1 MVILPLP
8 FSVAVTKPPVIHD
21 NHRTGTGDGDGYIAR
36 LGAGHG
42 DRAGGIAVDGHQ
54 TGAGMLAART
64 WPLFTMAMRPVP
76 DWVVA
81 VTGRHC

>member
-1 MVILPLP
+1 
-8 FSVAVTKPPVIHD
+8 
-21 NHRTGTGDGDGYIAR
+21 
-36 LGAGHG
+36 
-42 DRAGGIAVDGHQ
+42 
-54 TGAGMLAART
+54 MLAART